1 MLVSDFSIYL
11 YIYKQL
17 NMDTKKLTSVKV
29 EQELF
34 QEFKEECIRHKFS
47 LQKLVDR
54 AIFLYLTEEEFKKKL
69 HSQINIKLK

>member
-1 MLVSDFSIYL
+1 
-11 YIYKQL
+11 
-17 NMDTKKLTSVKV
+17 MDNKKLTSVKV

-54 AIFLYLTEEEFKKKL
+54 AIFLYLTEDSIKQKL
-69 HSQINIKLK
+69 HTQTNIKLK

>member
-1 MLVSDFSIYL
+1 
-11 YIYKQL
+11 
-17 NMDTKKLTSVKV
+17 MDTKKLTSVKV

-54 AIFLYLTEEEFKKKL
+54 AIYLYLTEEEFKKKL

>member
-1 MLVSDFSIYL
+1 
-11 YIYKQL
+11 
-17 NMDTKKLTSVKV
+17 MDTKKLTSVKV